1 MSRALRP
8 LPPGEEG
15 AVFYLHGADDFRKDL
30 AARALVDAHVDPA
43 TRDFNLD
50 QVRGGDLTMETLAS
64 LLGTPPL
71 IADRRVVLIRE
82 AEGLATNA
90 RARDLLLDTARNPPR
105 GLVLV
110 LTATP
115 TKAAFYEQLKKAA
128 RSADFSTLRD
138 ADVPGWLMDRA
149 REEHGR
155 VLDEN
160 AAVSLAGG
168 LGSDLGLLAR
178 ELEKLHAVAA
188 EGEAI
193 TLATV
198 EAAGTRLP
206 TQNRWAWF
214 DLVGEG
220 RFLEALRQLPVLE
233 AQGESGVG
241 LVIGITQQ
249 LLRIGV
255 AVEEGSRGLEARL
268 PPNQRWLA
276 KRIPIQ
282 ARKWSGAAVDDALMA
297 LRDVDRDMKSGGG
310 DRAPLE
316 RWLLTWAV
324 RLEGAA

>member
-1 MSRALRP
+1 MSRTLRP

-15 AVFYLHGADDFRKDL
+15 AVFYLHGADEFRKDL
-30 AARALVDAHVDPA
+30 AARALVEAHVDPA

-50 QVRGGDLTMETLAS
+50 QVRGGDLTLETLAS
-64 LLGTPPL
+64 LLGTPPMM
-71 IADRRVVLIRE
+71 ADRRVVLIRE
-82 AEGLATNA
+82 TEGLATQA
-90 RARDLLLDTARNPPR
+90 RARDLLVETARNPPP
-105 GLVLV
+105 GLVLI

-115 TKAAFYEQLKKAA
+115 TKAAFYNELKKAA
-128 RSADFSTLRD
+128 RSQEFGVLRD
-138 ADVPGWLMDRA
+138 ADVPGWLMERA
-149 REEHGR
+149 TEAHGR
-155 VLDEN
+155 VLDED

-178 ELEKLHAVAA
+178 ELEKLHAVAP
-188 EGEAI
+188 EGEPI

-220 RFLEALRQLPVLE
+220 RFMEALRQLPVLE

-255 AVEEGSRGLEARL
+255 AVEEGARGLESRL

-276 KRIPIQ
+276 KRIPTQ
-282 ARKWSGAAVDDALMA
+282 ARKWSGAAVDDALLT
-297 LRDVDRDMKSGGG
+297 LRDVDRDMKSGAG

-316 RWLLTWAV
+316 RWLLMWAV
-324 RLEGAA
+324 KLEGAA

>member
-1 MSRALRP
+1 MSPTLRP

-15 AVFYLHGADDFRKDL
+15 AVFYLHGADEFRKEL
-30 AARALVDAHVDPA
+30 AARALVEAHVDPA

-50 QVRGGDLTMETLAS
+50 QVRGGDLTLEALAS
-64 LLGTPPL
+64 LLGTPPMM
-71 IADRRVVLIRE
+71 ADRRVVLIRE
-82 AEGLATNA
+82 IEGLATNA
-90 RARDLLLDTARNPPR
+90 RARDLLVDTARNPPR
-105 GLVLV
+105 GLVLI

-115 TKAAFYEQLKKAA
+115 TKAAFYNELKKGA
-128 RSADFSTLRD
+128 RSQEFGVLRD

-155 VLDEN
+155 VLDED

-188 EGEAI
+188 DGEPI

-220 RFLEALRQLPVLE
+220 RFMEALRQLPVLE

-255 AVEEGSRGLEARL
+255 AVEEGARGLEARL

-282 ARKWSGAAVDDALMA
+282 ARKWNGAAVDEALLT
-297 LRDVDRDMKSGGG
+297 LRDVDRDMKSGAG

-316 RWLLTWAV
+316 RWLLMWAV
-324 RLEGAA
+324 KLEGAA